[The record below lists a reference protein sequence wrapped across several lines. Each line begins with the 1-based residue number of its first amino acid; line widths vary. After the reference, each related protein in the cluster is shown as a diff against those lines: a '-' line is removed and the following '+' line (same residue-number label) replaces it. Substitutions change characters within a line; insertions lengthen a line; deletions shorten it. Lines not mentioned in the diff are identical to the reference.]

1 MYAASAQYINAIKAD
16 TVELGWSGII
26 NTVGGNTYS
35 FSKDDIV
42 PDSGSITRMISNQSL
57 KLGTVFSSNLST
69 ELILPSVS
77 RYELFGATVKISNT
91 VAGALDEIPMGKF
104 TVIDAKQSADHI
116 SITASDDMLKFAD
129 VNFSAAVNN
138 MVLSP
143 YQWLITMCAACG
155 VVLGMTLAQVQ
166 ALPNGR
172 RNTGFADSVV
182 DVKNWRDVLSYLA
195 IYLASY
201 AYIGRD
207 GKLYLG
213 QYKASSDDTISE
225 NFRYSSG
232 LSDFRTTYDGL
243 YAIYK
248 NDGVQEYVSN
258 SNSGGLVL
266 NIGTNPFLQFANQTN
281 RQQAL
286 QEIIDAWD
294 GIYYVPYQSEMGIIP
309 ILDPGDVLTFT
320 GNQADV
326 YDYGVVTKI
335 VYNLDTKG
343 RMTVVC
349 TGDNPLLATAQDR
362 FTKTV
367 EGLSSEYSNG
377 QETGSKSFWLIESHV
392 IANNNIGGTKTL
404 VAQINFD
411 QKTDVQRMGFMFDC
425 DGTLTDSAVVKIEIT
440 VDDELAY
447 TQEYTDRKLK
457 GKRDFPANTGFRVTG
472 KGSHTAK
479 VYMTVTDSPLLWSEL
494 A

>member
-1 MYAASAQYINAIKAD
+1 MYSASAQYINAIKAD

-57 KLGTVFSSNLST
+57 KLGTVFSSSLST
-69 ELILPSVS
+69 ELVLPGVS
-77 RYELFGATVKISNT
+77 RYELFDATIEISNT
-91 VAGALDEIPMGKF
+91 VVGASDVIPMGKY
-104 TVIDAKQSADHI
+104 TITSAKQSADHI
-116 SITASDDMLKFAD
+116 SISASDDMIKLD
-129 VNFSAAVNN
+129 VPFNAALNN
-138 MVLSP
+138 SIQLP
-143 YQWLITMCAACG
+143 HNWLLQICAAAG
-155 VVLGMTLAQVQ
+155 VTLGMTSAQVE

-172 RNTGFADSVV
+172 RRTGFADSVA
-182 DVKNWRDVLSYLA
+182 DAKTWRDVLSYLG

-213 QYKASSDDTISE
+213 QYKAASDDTISK

-232 LSDFRTTYDGL
+232 LSDFRTTYDGM

-248 NDGVQEYVSN
+248 NEGVQEYVSN
-258 SNSGGLVL
+258 ANSGGLVL
-266 NIGTNPFLQFANQTN
+266 DIGTNPFLQFSNAAN
-281 RQQAL
+281 RQEAL
-286 QEIIDAWD
+286 QETIDAWD
-294 GIYYVPYQSEMGIIP
+294 GIYYVPYQSDMGIVP
-309 ILDPGDVLTFT
+309 IFDPGDVITFT
-320 GNQADV
+320 GNQADA
-326 YDYGVVTKI
+326 YDYGAITKVT
-335 VYNLDTKG
+335 YNFNG

-349 TGDNPLLATAQDR
+349 TGDNPYLAAAQDR

-377 QETGSKSFWLIESHV
+377 QEIGTKNFWLIHTDS
-392 IANNNIGGTKTL
+392 IANNNIGSTKTL
-404 VAQINFD
+404 IAQIPFD

-425 DGTLTDSAVVKIEIT
+425 DGDLTASAVIKVEMT
-440 VDDELAY
+440 VDDELVW
-447 TQEYTDRKLK
+447 TEEYTDRKLA
-457 GKRDFPANTGFRVTG
+457 GKVPFPHNMGQRITG
-472 KGSHTAK
+472 KGSHIAK
-479 VYMTVTDSPLLWSEL
+479 VYMTVTDSKLKWSEL

>member
-57 KLGTVFSSNLST
+57 KLGTVFSSSLST
-69 ELILPSVS
+69 ELVLPGVS
-77 RYELFGATVKISNT
+77 RYELFDASIEISNT
-91 VAGALDEIPMGKF
+91 VVGASDVIPMGKY
-104 TVIDAKQSADHI
+104 TITSAKQSADHI
-116 SITASDDMLKFAD
+116 SISASDDMIKLD
-129 VNFSAAVNN
+129 VPFNAALNN
-138 MVLSP
+138 SIQSP
-143 YQWLITMCAACG
+143 HNWLLQICAAAG
-155 VVLGMTLAQVQ
+155 VTLGMTSAQVE

-172 RNTGFADSVV
+172 RKTGFADSVA
-182 DVKNWRDVLSYLA
+182 DAKTWRDVLSYLG

-213 QYKASSDDTISE
+213 QYKAASDDTISK

-232 LSDFRTTYDGL
+232 LSDFRTTYDGM

-248 NDGVQEYVSN
+248 NEGVQEYVSN
-258 SNSGGLVL
+258 ANSGGLVL
-266 NIGTNPFLQFANQTN
+266 DIGTNPFLQFSNAAN
-281 RQQAL
+281 RQEAL

-294 GIYYVPYQSEMGIIP
+294 GIYYVPYQSDMGIVP
-309 ILDPGDVLTFT
+309 IFDPGDVITFT
-320 GNQADV
+320 GNQADA
-326 YDYGVVTKI
+326 YDYGAITKVT
-335 VYNLDTKG
+335 YNFNG

-349 TGDNPLLATAQDR
+349 TGDNPYLAAAQDR

-377 QETGSKSFWLIESHV
+377 QEIGTKNFWLLHTHD
-392 IANNNIGGTKTL
+392 IANNNIGSTKTL
-404 VAQINFD
+404 VAQIEFE

-425 DGTLTDSAVVKIEIT
+425 DGDLSASAVIKVEMT
-440 VDDELAY
+440 VDDELVW
-447 TQEYTDRKLK
+447 TEEYTDRRLA
-457 GKRDFPANTGFRVTG
+457 GKIPFPHNMGQRITG
-472 KGSHTAK
+472 KGSHVAK
-479 VYMTVTDSPLLWSEL
+479 VYMTVTDSKLKWSEL